1 LQQPEQ
7 KAMIAATCDGVA
19 LTWNLTHVS
28 AGIKLVDPCTV
39 DLRTGQLIFGVT
51 RYNKLQS
58 HAA

>member
-1 LQQPEQ
+1 
-7 KAMIAATCDGVA
+7 MIAATCDGAA

-51 RYNKLQS
+51 RYNKFQS
-58 HAA
+58 HAV